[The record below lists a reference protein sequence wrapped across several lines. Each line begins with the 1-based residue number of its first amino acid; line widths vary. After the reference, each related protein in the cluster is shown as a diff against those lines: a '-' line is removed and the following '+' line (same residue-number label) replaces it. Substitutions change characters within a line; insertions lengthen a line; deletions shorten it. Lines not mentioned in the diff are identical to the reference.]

1 MDRQSESRAR
11 IEEIKR
17 RKAQREREL
26 RRRKYM
32 IRRIFLLLIL
42 IAVIAAV
49 VFGVKSCVGKISER
63 RAEKTDERDVSVETQ
78 TPDPNAISGVS
89 GNTLTDRLSKSDVD
103 QRFYSGSVFFGN
115 SFVDGMEIYEL
126 VDDAEY
132 IGKVGLSVND
142 ALEGDS
148 DGDALVDRL
157 ADGSYG
163 KIFMMFGENELGWS
177 TTETFEDK
185 YIALINA
192 VKEYQPSA
200 QIYLLSI
207 TPVSK
212 EVSDA
217 AEDGTT
223 RENIIAFNKMIR
235 SVAQK
240 ANVNFADIFNGLA
253 VDGYLPDGVAADGV
267 HFGEDYYIKCL
278 VNIQNAFGRSSST
291 GAGGSPTPT
300 GAPSRDSANTNGN
313 GEKNKNENI

>member
-163 KIFMMFGENELGWS
+163 KIFMMF
-177 TTETFEDK
+177 
-185 YIALINA
+185 
-192 VKEYQPSA
+192 
-200 QIYLLSI
+200 
-207 TPVSK
+207 
-212 EVSDA
+212 
-217 AEDGTT
+217 
-223 RENIIAFNKMIR
+223 
-235 SVAQK
+235 
-240 ANVNFADIFNGLA
+240 
-253 VDGYLPDGVAADGV
+253 
-267 HFGEDYYIKCL
+267 
-278 VNIQNAFGRSSST
+278 
-291 GAGGSPTPT
+291 
-300 GAPSRDSANTNGN
+300 
-313 GEKNKNENI
+313 